1 MPDIFSEKEKMS
13 DQPKMF
19 SSVLEW
25 LHDWVSAYDSLP
37 PLRDEYDLQ
46 TWMEEE
52 MLEAVETF
60 VQYAFQKQ
68 KTRSQALEILRGIL
82 WETYVFYRDVHLRN
96 LNTDSEKA
104 ESTVTRLLA
113 LPQTAQK
120 TVAWYTEAREL
131 LTGHEFA
138 GAVYGTPKSLSA
150 LVAKKCGTEAVIGD
164 MDTAVES
171 RTVYI
176 CPLSP
181 FQWGWRF
188 EPVIRQ
194 LFEEE
199 IAGGKVDDSLGR
211 IRHPTL
217 PRLAASPDGLIV
229 EGPRKSRLV
238 EIKAPISRILTK
250 EIPEEYFCQMQLQ
263 AEVTDVEAV
272 EYIEV
277 RFSLLSDFATEED
290 FLQKLNY
297 SFPERMGTVLIVG
310 ESTEQPDT
318 WTYVYSPIWNL
329 TAENL
334 AIAKQ
339 WIPETMLE
347 SQNRSSHQILERSIW
362 RVKQG
367 WHTTVPRNRNWWEH
381 VGKPAYEAFWK
392 EVEEARESGKF
403 KSKLLLVESDDEEE

>member
-1 MPDIFSEKEKMS
+1 
-13 DQPKMF
+13 MF
-19 SSVLEW
+19 SSVIEW
-25 LHDWVSAYDSLP
+25 LQDWLSAADEPLV
-37 PLRDEYDLQ
+37 LRDEYDLQ

-52 MLEAVETF
+52 MLEATEF
-60 VQYAFQKQ
+60 FLQHAFRKQ
-68 KTRSQALEILRGIL
+68 KTRAQALEIIRGIL
-82 WETYVFYRDVHLRN
+82 WEVYLFYRDVQLQN
-96 LNTDSEKA
+96 LNQSAEKSD
-104 ESTVTRLLA
+104 EIVQRLLA

-120 TVAWYTEAREL
+120 TVAWYIEAREL

-138 GAVYGTPKSLSA
+138 GAVYGTPKALEA
-150 LVAKKCGTEAVIGD
+150 LVAKKCGAELVSEDT
-164 MDTAVES
+164 DTAVES
-171 RTVYI
+171 RTVYM

-229 EGPRKSRLV
+229 EGPKRGRLV

-263 AEVTDVEAV
+263 AEVTGVEAV

-277 RFSLLSDFATEED
+277 RFGLLSDYESEEV
-290 FLQKLNY
+290 FLQKTNS
-297 SFPERMGTVLIVG
+297 SFPERMGAVLIVG
-310 ESTEQPDT
+310 ESAEQPDT
-318 WTYVYSPIWNL
+318 WVYMYSPIWHISEESL
-329 TAENL
+329 QK
-334 AIAKQ
+334 AKEWQ
-339 WIPETMLE
+339 PDLSE
-347 SQNRSSHQILERSIW
+347 SQQILERSIW

-367 WHTTVPRNRNWWEH
+367 WTTTVPRNRTWWEH
-381 VGKPAYEAFWK
+381 VGQPAYEEFW
-392 EVEEARESGKF
+392 EQVEEARKDGRH
-403 KSKLLLVESDDEEE
+403 KSKLLLVESDEE